1 IDYLKQ
7 HPELSIDF
15 INRYGYLPSLGQ

>member
-1 IDYLKQ
+1 LKQ